1 MSEFHREYVEKVE
14 RFLGEV
20 PDGVVLKAEELD
32 RHFRA
37 CTLSVWARCPGKG
50 GNVEGINEIYTRRPA
65 AFTDQQFQRALSYYK
80 GDIRAKVPVPDV
92 FQRLLQWDREHG
104 TTYSRRF
111 LALQE
116 SVLNLAAAY
125 DGDLSLGET
134 RQITA
139 LCTELETLCRREKIA
154 GDPSTL
160 LDLLDDVQQHMER
173 EKKTMAGD
181 FWGSPAAAP
190 PAEKREKSGEGGAA
204 EPSTESQAESEPSPE
219 ERKAA
224 LEQAM
229 AELNAMVGLEQVK
242 QDVNSLINLVKIRT
256 LRRERGMKCPDLSLH
271 LVFSG
276 NPGTG
281 KTTVARLIGR
291 IYQALGILSKGH
303 LVEVDRS
310 GLVAGYV
317 GQTAIKTQEV
327 IDRAMG
333 GILFVDEAYA
343 LSPREGGKD
352 FGQEAIDT
360 LLKAMEDHRDDFIV
374 IVAGYASLMPQ
385 FIDSNPGLKSRFN
398 KYLTFED
405 YTPQQ
410 LFDIF
415 EGRARQNDYCL
426 SEGAQSA
433 VRERLEAIYA
443 QRDENFGNAR
453 TVRNLF
459 ETAVANQANRLV
471 SIAEPTDQQL
481 RTIEAEDLPS
491 PDDDR
496 E

>member
-1 MSEFHREYVEKVE
+1 MSEFHREYVEKVR
-14 RFLGEV
+14 RFLDEVPGEV
-20 PDGVVLKAEELD
+20 GIQAEDLD
-32 RHFRA
+32 RHFRV
-37 CTLSVWARCPGKG
+37 CTLSVWARCPGGG
-50 GNVEGINEIYTRRPA
+50 GNVEGINEIFTGRKP
-65 AFTDQQFQRALSYYK
+65 AFTAQQFDRALAYYR

-92 FQRLLQWDREHG
+92 FSHLLQWDRDHG
-104 TTYSRRF
+104 TAYSRRF
-111 LALQE
+111 IALQKA
-116 SVLNLAAAY
+116 VLNLAAAY
-125 DGDLSLGET
+125 DGELSLGET

-139 LCTELETLCRREKIA
+139 LCTELETLCRQEGIV
-154 GDPSTL
+154 GDPSAL
-160 LDLLDDVQQHMER
+160 LDLLDDVQRHMER
-173 EKKTMAGD
+173 EKRTMAGD
-181 FWGSPAAAP
+181 FWGAPPTVKEEKRPAEPEKDPAAP
-190 PAEKREKSGEGGAA
+190 EEETSAER
-204 EPSTESQAESEPSPE
+204 QPSPE

-229 AELNAMVGLEQVK
+229 AELNAMIGLEQVK
-242 QDVNSLINLVKIRT
+242 QDVNSLINLVKIRS
-256 LRRERGMKCPDLSLH
+256 LRQERGLKCPDLSLH

-327 IDRAMG
+327 IDQAMG
-333 GILFVDEAYA
+333 GILFVDEAYS
-343 LSPREGGKD
+343 LSPKEAGKD

-360 LLKAMEDHRDDFIV
+360 LLKAMEDHRDDFVV
-374 IVAGYASLMPQ
+374 IVAGYASLMPR

-410 LFDIF
+410 LLAIF
-415 EGRARQNDYCL
+415 EGRASQNDYCL
-426 SEGAQSA
+426 SESARSA
-433 VRERLEAIYA
+433 VEERLQTIYD

-459 ETAVANQANRLV
+459 ETAVANQANRLAAV
-471 SIAEPTDQQL
+471 DAPTDQQL
-481 RTIEAEDLPS
+481 QTIEAEDLIGT
-491 PDDDR
+491 DGQK
-496 E
+496 